1 MDVSSTHQV
10 LARKPD
16 TSSSKGLYRLWMQE
30 EDERSVLHEVPS
42 RPAQGVL
49 TGFSPSALARG
60 KSTQQPRVEN
70 SRHTTPKGSVELV
83 NSHVL
88 VVLGSGVTV
97 DEMVVTKVANHPI
110 EVITSKS
117 GASDMPLVASIE
129 ELTLSAA
136 LSSVKA
142 GTKSSKAGNL
152 FPKTSSKYEF
162 YSFCILESWL
172 EPRAQPCG
180 MTASGVAEFDD
191 PVSSSILEG
200 SPVSII

>member
-1 MDVSSTHQV
+1 
-10 LARKPD
+10 
-16 TSSSKGLYRLWMQE
+16 MQE

-129 ELTLSAA
+129 EVTHVQTSLN
-136 LSSVKA
+136 SVSH
-142 GTKSSKAGNL
+142 TIVMVIS
-152 FPKTSSKYEF
+152 YVE
-162 YSFCILESWL
+162 
-172 EPRAQPCG
+172 
-180 MTASGVAEFDD
+180 ASVFKDNNG
-191 PVSSSILEG
+191 
-200 SPVSII
+200 